1 MVLAA
6 EGEANR
12 MTKDTR
18 SDLCSN
24 CMNLERQRNTAN
36 ERSRRN
42 GDVYEQAKRRWYEA
56 SDALTRV
63 ADLCDGADG
72 PTVSVAAVLAAAQI
86 RPLPA
91 KERNE

>member
-1 MVLAA
+1 
-6 EGEANR
+6 
-12 MTKDTR
+12 MTEDTG

-24 CMNLERQRNTAN
+24 CMNLERQRNAAN
-36 ERSRRN
+36 ETSRHN
-42 GDVYEQAKRRWYEA
+42 GDMYEQAKRRWYEA

-63 ADLCDGADG
+63 KDLCDSADG
-72 PTVSVAAVLAAAQI
+72 PTISVAAVLEAAKI